1 MPEPSLR
8 ARALNYLARR
18 DYTRSELQRKLAP
31 HAEDQSE
38 LESLLEDLQKRGS
51 LSEQRFVEQIVHARQ
66 GKYGSLRIAQELR
79 AKGIAE
85 ELINSTVA
93 QVKGGELASAG
104 TVWTKKFGSL
114 PTDAKQRAKQMR
126 FLQSRGFSME
136 VIRQVLRGLD
146 DED

>member
-31 HAEDQSE
+31 YAEDQSE
-38 LESLLEDLQKRGS
+38 LESLLEDLEKRGS
-51 LSEQRFVEQIVHARQ
+51 LSEQRFVEQMVHARQ

-79 AKGIAE
+79 AKGIAD
-85 ELINSTVA
+85 ELIRSTVT
-93 QVKGGELASAG
+93 QIKGGELASAR

-126 FLQSRGFSME
+126 FLQSRGFSMD
-136 VIRQVLRGLD
+136 VIRQVLQGLD
-146 DED
+146 DEN

>member
-38 LESLLEDLQKRGS
+38 LEGLLEDLEKRGS
-51 LSEQRFVEQIVHARQ
+51 LSEQRFVEQMVHARQ

-79 AKGIAE
+79 SKGIAD
-85 ELINSTVA
+85 ELIRSTVA
-93 QVKGGELASAG
+93 QLKSGELISAR

-114 PTDAKQRAKQMR
+114 PMDAKQRAKQMR
-126 FLQSRGFSME
+126 FLQSRGFSMKA
-136 VIRQVLRGLD
+136 IRRVVQGLN

>member
-8 ARALNYLARR
+8 GRALNYLARR

-31 HAEDQSE
+31 YAEDQSE
-38 LESLLEDLQKRGS
+38 LESLLEDLEKRGS
-51 LSEQRFVEQIVHARQ
+51 LSEQRFVEQMVHARQ

-79 AKGIAE
+79 AKGIAD
-85 ELINSTVA
+85 ELIRSTVT
-93 QVKGGELASAG
+93 QIKGGELASAR

-126 FLQSRGFSME
+126 FLQSRGFSMD
-136 VIRQVLRGLD
+136 VIRQVLQGLD
-146 DED
+146 DEN

>member
-8 ARALNYLARR
+8 GRALNYLARR

-38 LESLLEDLQKRGS
+38 LESLLEDLEKCGS
-51 LSEQRFVEQIVHARQ
+51 LSEQRFVDQMVHARQ

-79 AKGIAE
+79 SKGIAD
-85 ELINSTVA
+85 ELIHSTVA
-93 QVKGGELASAG
+93 QMKSGELVSAR

-114 PTDAKQRAKQMR
+114 PMDAKQRAKQMR

-136 VIRQVLRGLD
+136 VIRRVVQGLD

>member
-38 LESLLEDLQKRGS
+38 LESLLDDLQKRGS

-93 QVKGGELASAG
+93 QVKGGELASVRA
-104 TVWTKKFGSL
+104 VWTKKFGSL

>member
-31 HAEDQSE
+31 YAEDQSE
-38 LESLLEDLQKRGS
+38 LESLLEDLEKSGS
-51 LSEQRFVEQIVHARQ
+51 LSEQRFVEQMVHARQ

-79 AKGIAE
+79 AKGIAD
-85 ELINSTVA
+85 ELIRSTVT
-93 QVKGGELASAG
+93 QIKGGELASAR

-126 FLQSRGFSME
+126 FLQSRGFSMD
-136 VIRQVLRGLD
+136 VIRQVLQGLD
-146 DED
+146 DEN

>member
-31 HAEDQSE
+31 YAEDQSE
-38 LESLLEDLQKRGS
+38 LESLLEDLEKRGS
-51 LSEQRFVEQIVHARQ
+51 LSEQRFVEQMVHARQ

-79 AKGIAE
+79 AKGIAD
-85 ELINSTVA
+85 ELIRSTVT
-93 QVKGGELASAG
+93 QIKGGELASAR

-126 FLQSRGFSME
+126 FLQSRGFSMD
-136 VIRQVLRGLD
+136 VIRQVLQGLD

>member
-31 HAEDQSE
+31 YAEDQSE
-38 LESLLEDLQKRGS
+38 LESLLEDLEKRGS
-51 LSEQRFVEQIVHARQ
+51 LSEQRFVEQMVHARQ

-79 AKGIAE
+79 SKGIAD
-85 ELINSTVA
+85 ELIRSTVA
-93 QVKGGELASAG
+93 QIKSGELASVR

-126 FLQSRGFSME
+126 FLQSRGFSMD
-136 VIRQVLRGLD
+136 VIRQVLQGLD

>member
-31 HAEDQSE
+31 HAELHSE
-38 LESLLEDLQKRGS
+38 LKSLLDDLQMRGL

-93 QVKGGELASAG
+93 QVKGSELASVRA
-104 TVWTKKFGSL
+104 VWTKKFGSL

-136 VIRQVLRGLD
+136 VIRQVLQGLD

>member
-8 ARALNYLARR
+8 ARALRYLARR

-31 HAEDQSE
+31 YAEDQSE
-38 LESLLEDLQKRGS
+38 LESLLEDLEKSGS
-51 LSEQRFVEQIVHARQ
+51 LSEQRFVEQMVHARQ

-79 AKGIAE
+79 AKGIAD
-85 ELINSTVA
+85 ELIRSTVT
-93 QVKGGELASAG
+93 QIKGGELASAR

-136 VIRQVLRGLD
+136 VIRRVVQGLD

>member
-18 DYTRSELQRKLAP
+18 DYTRSELQRKLARY
-31 HAEDQSE
+31 AEDQSE
-38 LESLLEDLQKRGS
+38 LESLLEDLEKRGS
-51 LSEQRFVEQIVHARQ
+51 LSEQRFVEQMVHARQ

-79 AKGIAE
+79 AKGIAD
-85 ELINSTVA
+85 ELIRSTVT
-93 QVKGGELASAG
+93 QIKGGELASAR

-126 FLQSRGFSME
+126 FLQSRGFSMD
-136 VIRQVLRGLD
+136 VIRQVLQGLD
-146 DED
+146 DEN